1 MAATCKSSDASGKD
15 YNTLDCTAYPGYDA
29 QSACWSS
36 SPPTGASRTVQCYSV
51 DAVGNLSVE
60 LDTTKC
66 TGTAANAVPVYLID
80 TSVTTV
86 PTVPTAQCA
95 NTGTASL
102 PAGGCVFADSAD
114 EFSAVA
120 SSETC
125 TGCTTCPTT
134 KTYAIGVGVFSFTS
148 S

>member
-1 MAATCKSSDASGKD
+1 MASTCKSSDTSGKD

-36 SPPTGASRTVQCYSV
+36 NPPTGASRIVQCYSV
-51 DAVGNLSVE
+51 DADGILAVE
-60 LDTTKC
+60 SDTTKC
-66 TGTAANAVPVYLID
+66 TGTGGNAVPVYLMG
-80 TSVTTV
+80 TSVTTF
-86 PTVPTAQCA
+86 PTAQCA
-95 NTGTASL
+95 STGTASV

-114 EFSAVA
+114 QISDVA

-125 TGCTTCPTT
+125 TGCTTCPT